1 MCACAFLVAQKPL
14 DEVHRHAFELQNP
27 CNHLGCFPAVKGW
40 AGASRHWEAE
50 PIDAG
55 GIHPHGAAGSAEL
68 CSCRLR
74 LSSCAAPER
83 ADNAPAQNKAQLS
96 DHGENSASE
105 GNHLFRSPAQRSG
118 SSPKASRGVY
128 SEEWGKQIIKQPL
141 IVSHF
146 AWVGT

>member
-1 MCACAFLVAQKPL
+1 MRFCIFLSAQKPL

-27 CNHLGCFPAVKGW
+27 CNHLDCFPAVKGW
-40 AGASRHWEAE
+40 AGASRHEEAE

-83 ADNAPAQNKAQLS
+83 ADNAPALNKARLS
-96 DHGENSASE
+96 QHDENSASE
-105 GNHLFRSPAQRSG
+105 GNYLFRSPAQRSG
-118 SSPKASRGVY
+118 PSAKAFQGVC
-128 SEEWGKQIIKQPL
+128 SEIMK
-141 IVSHF
+141 
-146 AWVGT
+146 